1 MLLLKGNNRT
11 IVIIYVLQ
19 FRIGGGYLEEKNGGK
34 FTRVLILQN
43 KNIVRLC
50 LANRSITK
58 RVSEADNY

>member
-34 FTRVLILQN
+34 FTRVLVSLN
-43 KNIVRLC
+43 KNIV
-50 LANRSITK
+50 
-58 RVSEADNY
+58 